1 MQIPHSLQLAS
12 ESGKKFMK
20 RDMTPAGLQQQPFMQ
35 LCDEQLAW
43 DDTWQ
48 ANKFFKENRKER
60 PALGWRWSEC
70 QSPLAA
76 PRAEGPLLP
85 RRLSSP
91 HGLLMTV
98 YS

>member
-48 ANKFFKENRKER
+48 ANKFSRKIEKNDLHWGGGGQNVKVLWLR
-60 PALGWRWSEC
+60 PEQKVPYCPAD
-70 QSPLAA
+70 
-76 PRAEGPLLP
+76 
-85 RRLSSP
+85 
-91 HGLLMTV
+91 
-98 YS
+98 